1 MVPCEKSEMVSFA
14 SSIMENIVVSSL
26 SRLPAKRICCIAIR
40 SLSSTSYYLGLLQLT
55 YNIF

>member
-1 MVPCEKSEMVSFA
+1 MVPCEKSKMVSFA

-40 SLSSTSYYLGLLQLT
+40 SLSSTSYLLRFVAINL
-55 YNIF
+55 